1 VALTADDIHARASS
15 RGRVAVEIEGV
26 DTFYVTKFS
35 ARDRDR
41 FEQIVTGGKVG
52 GVPNMDNVR
61 AKFVALV
68 VVDENGKKRFSES
81 DTDKIGEWD
90 SDIVQAIVDAGFKL
104 NGIGI
109 NAVEEAAGK

>member
-1 VALTADDIHARASS
+1 VALTVEEIHSRASS
-15 RGRVAVEIEGV
+15 RGRVVVEIPGV

-35 ARDRDR
+35 ARDRDK

-52 GVPNMDNVR
+52 GVPNMENVR
-61 AKFVALV
+61 AKFVTLV
-68 VVDENGKKRFSES
+68 VVDENGKRRFSEA
-81 DTDKIGEWD
+81 DADKIGEWD

-104 NGIGI
+104 NGIGA

>member
-1 VALTADDIHARASS
+1 MTLTADDIHAKASS
-15 RGRVAVEIEGV
+15 RSRVAVEILGV
-26 DTFYVTKFS
+26 DTFYISKFS

-52 GVPNMDNVR
+52 GTPNMDNVR
-61 AKFVALV
+61 AKFVTLV
-68 VVDENGKKRFSES
+68 VVDEDGKKRFSE
-81 DTDKIGEWD
+81 TDAEKIGEWD

-104 NGIGI
+104 NGIGA